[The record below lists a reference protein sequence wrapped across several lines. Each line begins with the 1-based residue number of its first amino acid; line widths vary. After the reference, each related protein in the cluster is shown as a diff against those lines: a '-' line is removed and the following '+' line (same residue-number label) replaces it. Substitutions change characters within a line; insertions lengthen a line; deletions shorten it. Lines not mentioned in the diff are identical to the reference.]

1 MTKLLAVIKREWL
14 QRIRAKMFIITTVLL
29 PSAMVLFGIAPALV
43 LSIDSGNVLRI
54 VVVDGTGK
62 LFSRLKT
69 SLRGVDAAA
78 SDPEVDVRTRANKM
92 AAGRSS
98 DFILEELQASGRS
111 EGDIKSDLETRLRAK
126 EIDAYLILPP
136 DLMQTSKA
144 QFFRRNTSDV
154 MSTRK
159 IREALDDVVRTQRLI
174 DAKVDARTM
183 NELDRSVDFETTKVS
198 GTGSERDAGGGF
210 ALVFAVGFIM
220 YISVLLYGQ
229 IVLGAVIEE
238 KETRIAEVLFSS
250 VRPFTLM
257 IGKLLGVSL
266 VALTQLAIW
275 GAAFAAIALYGVSVL
290 SPRGI
295 PVLLPSVPI
304 VFYVYFV
311 LFFLVGYFVYA
322 TMYALLGSIVTTPQ
336 EGGQAAMP
344 IIMLLVVSFYLFVP
358 VSRNPDSSL
367 AFWLSMIPFFA
378 PTSML
383 VRIVS
388 QTPPFW
394 QIALSLLIGFA
405 TAAAL
410 TWIAA
415 KIYRV
420 GMLMYGK
427 RASIPEVIRWVR
439 T

>member
-1 MTKLLAVIKREWL
+1 MTKLLAVIKREWA
-14 QRIRAKMFIITTVLL
+14 QRVRAKMFIITTILL
-29 PSAMVLFGIAPALV
+29 PSAMVLFALAPAVV
-43 LSIDSGNVLRI
+43 LSIDSGNALRI

-69 SLRGVDAAA
+69 SLHSEDAT
-78 SDPEVDVRTRANKM
+78 SDPETDVATRANKITG
-92 AAGRSS
+92 GRTG
-98 DFILEELQASGRS
+98 DFILEELPSSGRS
-111 EGDIKSDLETRLRAK
+111 ESDIKAELESRLRAK
-126 EIDAYLILPP
+126 EIDAYLILPS

-144 QFFRRNTSDV
+144 QFFRRNTSDL
-154 MSTRK
+154 MSTRR
-159 IREALDDVVRTQRLI
+159 IRDALDDAIRTQRLVE
-174 DAKVDARTM
+174 ARVDRRTM
-183 NELDRSVDFETTKVS
+183 DQLGSSVDFETTRIS
-198 GTGSERDAGGGF
+198 GAGRERDAGGAF
-210 ALVFAVGFIM
+210 ALVFVVGFVM

-275 GAAFAAIALYGVSVL
+275 GVALAAFAFYGVSVL

-295 PVLLPSVPI
+295 AVRLPSIPL

-358 VSRNPDSSL
+358 VSRNPDSSF

-394 QIALSLLIGFA
+394 QIALSLVIGFA

-410 TWIAA
+410 TWIAS

-427 RASIPEVIRWVR
+427 RASIPEVIRWVKA
-439 T
+439 